1 MKYTYCYHISLL
13 LHEAQLMMIKQMK
26 IKHMTNYGLS
36 TSFKYTILSVI
47 QNKRIKKRHESKTV
61 TYTNQQ
67 KIRKTCCSFVQCI
80 LFHSSLLALCFLFF
94 VKSTHITPKYFKLYT
109 YIIIIFVR

>member
-47 QNKRIKKRHESKTV
+47 QNKRIKKETRKQDS
-61 TYTNQQ
+61 NIQ
-67 KIRKTCCSFVQCI
+67 KSAKN
-80 LFHSSLLALCFLFF
+80 
-94 VKSTHITPKYFKLYT
+94 
-109 YIIIIFVR
+109 